1 MGRARRLL
9 RPAHPAR
16 SPHSSLRL
24 FGRRDPTKPAIALGF
39 ALLAVALVVLLRNAL
54 PPAPHTV
61 DLSTSS
67 APVSHFYP
75 PEQGGD
81 RAFRWSRATSA
92 VSLPAL
98 ATSQVVSVTLDPA
111 RPAGSPPAR
120 FHLSLGD
127 DEIASFEALPGRN
140 TYTATLSPGWYG
152 EVRLV
157 IDSDTFFPGPGDSR
171 RLGMAVFEVGT
182 AAQTGRT
189 GLLLPPYLWLA
200 LAALLPALAVL
211 MLGRGSVRGAVPVG
225 AVAAVVAVVLCQLPG
240 TVGLW
245 VGALATGAMLLY
257 EARRLSASDEGP
269 YAWAAR
275 VLHSR
280 WELPAVALGTLVLAL
295 MWTWPLVTRLGISMP
310 GWPADNFA
318 FLYKLRLFR
327 VALLER
333 GTSPFFD
340 PNSYAPFGFDL
351 GLGEPTLANTVPG
364 VLIGAMAGG
373 NDVITYNVLVLLSFV
388 VSGVGGYMLVR
399 ELSGSRQ
406 AAVLGAVAFAFAP
419 YRMAQTA
426 GHLQLMGTGW
436 IALSFYF
443 LERSLKTRS
452 WRDGA
457 MLGLCFALTALSAW
471 YYAYMAGLALALYAA
486 VRLWTERRAPDRPA
500 WKALLRPALA
510 ALAVLVPLGAPA
522 ALPSLRVYAE
532 GGLTHSAKAADEH
545 SASPLDYAIPNQL
558 HPVWGEPF
566 MRAHAEENIIE
577 TNLYAGLALAALI
590 VAGWWARRRARAAPM
605 STSRAWVV
613 LVIAAGVLSLGLTL
627 HGLNGT
633 LQIQWPWG
641 AGPLPLPGQLL
652 YDWLPFYSSMRA
664 YARWGLIVALG
675 IVVLGGIAWA
685 YLLRYGPGGFRSA
698 SRWLATL
705 ALVAIVVDLWTAPYA
720 WGTSRV
726 EPSEA
731 SRFVASLP
739 DGTVMRMPLAAS
751 QSGPALWAQV
761 YYDKPLAYGYETFEP
776 EGWRVRRPDL
786 ETFPDDPALDV
797 LEEWGVRYVVVS
809 GNAYGPNWPGTLA
822 YLKTLLRLRHLGDFV
837 EPHAWEVDPYVLEA
851 QPEHEA
857 YALPDSLAVFELVR

>member
-1 MGRARRLL
+1 
-9 RPAHPAR
+9 
-16 SPHSSLRL
+16 LRL
-24 FGRRDPTKPAIALGF
+24 IGRRNPTNPAIALGF
-39 ALLAVALVVLLRNAL
+39 ALLAVAAVVLLRNAL

-61 DLSTSS
+61 SLGDPATP
-67 APVSHFYP
+67 ASHFYP
-75 PEQGGD
+75 VEQAGD

-92 VSLPAL
+92 VTLPAL
-98 ATSQVVSVTLDPA
+98 ATSQLVSITLDPS
-111 RPAGSPPAR
+111 RPEGSPPTTFR
-120 FHLSLGD
+120 LSIGD
-127 DEIASFEALPGRN
+127 DEIATFEALPGRN
-140 TYTATLSPGWYG
+140 TYTAHIGPGWRPD
-152 EVRLV
+152 VRLV

-171 RLGMAVFEVGT
+171 RLGLAVFEVGT
-182 AAQTGRT
+182 SAQAGRT

-200 LAALLPALAVL
+200 LAAVLPALAVL
-211 MLGRGSVRGAVPVG
+211 VLGPGSVRRAVAVG
-225 AVAAVVAVVLCQLPG
+225 AAAAAVAVALCQVPG

-245 VGALATGAMLLY
+245 VGAVGVGALILY
-257 EARRLSASDEGP
+257 EARRLSALDEGP

-275 VLHSR
+275 VLRSG
-280 WELPAVALGTLVLAL
+280 WEVPAVALGTLGLAL
-295 MWTWPLVTRLGISMP
+295 VWTWPLASRLGVSMP

-364 VLIGAMAGG
+364 VLIGALAGG
-373 NDVITYNVLVLLSFV
+373 NDVVTYNVLVLLSFV
-388 VSGVGGYMLVR
+388 VSGVGGYLLVR

-419 YRMAQTA
+419 YRMAQIA
-426 GHLQLMGTGW
+426 GHLQLVGTGW

-486 VRLWTERRAPDRPA
+486 VRLWTERRALDRTA
-500 WKALLRPALA
+500 WMALLRPALA
-510 ALAVLVPLGAPA
+510 ALLVLVPLGAPA

-545 SASPLDYAIPNQL
+545 SASPLDYVIPNQL

-577 TNLYAGLALAALI
+577 TNLYAGLALAVI
-590 VAGWWARRRARAAPM
+590 IFAGWWARRRARAAPERA
-605 STSRAWVV
+605 SFAWVV
-613 LVIAAGVLSLGLTL
+613 LAVVAGVLSLGLTL
-627 HGLNGT
+627 HGLQGT

-641 AGPLPLPGQLL
+641 AGPLPMPGQLL

-675 IVVLGGIAWA
+675 LVVLGGIAWA
-685 YLLRYGPGGFRSA
+685 YLLRYGPGGFRTA
-698 SRWLATL
+698 SRWFATL
-705 ALVAIVVDLWTAPYA
+705 ALVAIAVDLWTAPYA
-720 WGTSRV
+720 WGTSPV
-726 EPSEA
+726 EPNEA

-776 EGWRVRRPDL
+776 EGWRARRPDL
-786 ETFPDDPALDV
+786 ETFPDDRALDV

-809 GNAYGPNWPGTLA
+809 GNAYGANWTGTLA
-822 YLKTLLRLRHLGDFV
+822 YLKTLPRLRHLGDFV
-837 EPHAWEVDPYVLEA
+837 EPRAWEVDPSVLDA
-851 QPEHEA
+851 QPEHEP
-857 YALPDSLAVFELVR
+857 YALPDNLAVFELVR